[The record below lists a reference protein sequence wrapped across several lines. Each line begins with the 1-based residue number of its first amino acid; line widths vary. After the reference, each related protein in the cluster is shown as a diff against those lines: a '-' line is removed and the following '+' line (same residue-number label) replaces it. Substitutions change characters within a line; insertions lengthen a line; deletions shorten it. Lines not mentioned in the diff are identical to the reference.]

1 MWKGGWILLLLSLQA
16 LGGYN
21 EEKFLRRFVNK
32 QAERI
37 RRFGEDLMIL
47 FFLKINMGTI
57 IIIIICKNIM
67 NQNMFLSSTLSHF
80 LGSTLNQTFS
90 SNAFW
95 YQLKKYKKEKKTPNT
110 CVTRS
115 WSPGCAQ
122 NNRGCTK
129 TPLMSTGQLKELLL
143 PPPFLSPSVCPSVS
157 VPSVACYWSPLTSSL
172 SGVKTT
178 I

>member
-1 MWKGGWILLLLSLQA
+1 M
-16 LGGYN
+16 
-21 EEKFLRRFVNK
+21 NK

-90 SNAFW
+90 MNAF
-95 YQLKKYKKEKKTPNT
+95 
-110 CVTRS
+110 
-115 WSPGCAQ
+115 
-122 NNRGCTK
+122 
-129 TPLMSTGQLKELLL
+129 
-143 PPPFLSPSVCPSVS
+143 
-157 VPSVACYWSPLTSSL
+157 
-172 SGVKTT
+172 
-178 I
+178 